1 VREFDEGAES
11 LIRIRFQ
18 TMPRGGSR
26 PNAGRK
32 RNTGKQLHR
41 NTAEQDAQELL
52 EEIGVPGSPK
62 GWKEEIKRIYA
73 ACNDPKVQF
82 QIITGLQ
89 LRAWGKTD
97 SKSKPA
103 EPLSS
108 SHSTSAERL
117 EQLLTEAV
125 RRSSKLPEPGRRNSD
140 Q

>member
-1 VREFDEGAES
+1 
-11 LIRIRFQ
+11 
-18 TMPRGGSR
+18 MPRGGSR

-32 RNTGKQLHR
+32 RNPGKQLHR

-52 EEIGVPGSPK
+52 EEIGVPGRPK

-89 LRAWGKTD
+89 LRAWEKTD
-97 SKSKPA
+97 SKTKPA
-103 EPLSS
+103 EPLSGN
-108 SHSTSAERL
+108 HSTSAERL
-117 EQLLTEAV
+117 AQLLSEAV

>member
-1 VREFDEGAES
+1 
-11 LIRIRFQ
+11 
-18 TMPRGGSR
+18 MPRGGSR

-32 RNTGKQLHR
+32 RKPGKQLHR

-52 EEIGVPGSPK
+52 EEIGIQGSPK

-89 LRAWGKTD
+89 LRAWGKAD

-103 EPLSS
+103 ETFTGN
-108 SHSTSAERL
+108 HSTSTERL
-117 EQLLTEAV
+117 EQLLARAQ
-125 RRSSKLPEPGRRNSD
+125 RRREEGRSAEGLKAGQSPPGTP
-140 Q
+140 QT

>member
-1 VREFDEGAES
+1 
-11 LIRIRFQ
+11 
-18 TMPRGGSR
+18 MPRGGSR

-32 RNTGKQLHR
+32 RNPGKQLHR

-52 EEIGVPGSPK
+52 EKIGIQGSPK

-82 QIITGLQ
+82 QIITSLQ

-103 EPLSS
+103 EPFSS
-108 SHSTSAERL
+108 NQSTSSERL
-117 EQLLTEAV
+117 EQLLARAQRRGQEAEAAKGLNAGQPPP
-125 RRSSKLPEPGRRNSD
+125 RTLRT
-140 Q
+140 

>member
-1 VREFDEGAES
+1 
-11 LIRIRFQ
+11 
-18 TMPRGGSR
+18 MPRGGSR

-32 RNTGKQLHR
+32 RNPGKQLHR

-52 EEIGVPGSPK
+52 EEIGTPGSPK

-103 EPLSS
+103 EPLSGNHMS
-108 SHSTSAERL
+108 STERL
-117 EQLLTEAV
+117 EQLLTEAA
-125 RRSSKLPEPGRRNSD
+125 RRASKSSEPGRRN
-140 Q
+140 